1 MIKLEREEID
11 RIICIIGIGSINR
24 LVKMYAKLFHLLI
37 IWLFLIINGCVI
49 NYDILLFFPYILNPT
64 QLIQTCIHSILNN
77 LLLVLIFNC

>member
-37 IWLFLIINGCVI
+37 I
-49 NYDILLFFPYILNPT
+49 
-64 QLIQTCIHSILNN
+64 
-77 LLLVLIFNC
+77 